1 MIFNKKILMS
11 GVDYFSVEE
20 LNPYSDSTNQPNEEL
35 TRIEYGNLAKC
46 FVEAGIEVVSV
57 GSPLNCQDGVYTANW
72 ALCRNNKAIIANLP
86 NIRAAETAYAIES
99 LGSLGF
105 EIIRVPS
112 HLKFSGQG
120 DALPCGNLLF
130 AGYGYRTDLEVHEF
144 LTDKLGY
151 QVISLQT
158 VPALDDNQQPIIN
171 KISGWAD
178 SFFYDID
185 LALSVIREDL
195 IAWCPEAFMP
205 SSQEIIAKLDIKKIE
220 VDLDEAISGF
230 ACNLVSTGETVIMSA
245 EAPKLAQALKEKG
258 LKIIQ
263 PKITEL
269 AKGGGY
275 IRCTSLSLDNK

>member
-1 MIFNKKILMS
+1 MS

-20 LNPYSDSTNQPNEEL
+20 LNPYSDSTNQPNEKL

-46 FVEAGIEVVSV
+46 FTEAGIEVVSV
-57 GSPLNCQDGVYTANW
+57 GSPSNCQDGVYTANW
-72 ALCRNNKAIIANLP
+72 ALCRNNKAVIANLP

-99 LGSLGF
+99 LGSLDF

-112 HLKFSGQG
+112 NLKFSGQG

-130 AGYGYRTDLEVHEF
+130 AGHGYRTDLEVHEF
-144 LTDKLGY
+144 LADKLGY

-158 VPALDDNQQPIIN
+158 IPALDENKQPVIN
-171 KISGWAD
+171 KISGWPD

-245 EAPKLAQALKEKG
+245 EAPKLAQDLKDKG

-263 PKITEL
+263 PKISEL

-275 IRCTSLSLDNK
+275 IRCTSLTLDNS